1 MNSAAYIALGTN
13 LPFQGLAGPEL
24 LARALAEMAA
34 AGLAVRRR
42 SSIWRS
48 PAWPPGTD
56 QPDFHNAVV
65 AVDAEGWNPERLWDA
80 LQLIEAR
87 FGRERRERWA
97 ARTLDLDIVSM
108 DGWVGRF
115 GAVDLPHLAMRGRG
129 FVLAPLAEA
138 APDWRCPVGGDN
150 VSTLLAALGPTQTAV
165 RVGPFP

>member
-13 LPFQGLAGPEL
+13 LPFQGAAGPAL
-24 LARALAEMAA
+24 LSRALAAMEE

-48 PAWPPGTD
+48 QAWPPGSA

-65 AVDAEGWNPERLWDA
+65 AVDAEGWTPERLWDV

-97 ARTLDLDIVSM
+97 ARTLDLDIVAM

-115 GAVDLPHLAMRGRG
+115 GAVDLPHPTMRGRG

-138 APDWRCPVGGDN
+138 APDWRCPVGGDTI
-150 VSTLLAALGPTQTAV
+150 STLFAALEPMQALV